1 VARASLFLTA
11 RKRPEFFFQAQVLFV
26 LVLDLRLNLLL
37 LLLDCRSMFFNRA
50 RRHTGGCPFIRQP
63 QPHLRHL

>member
-1 VARASLFLTA
+1 
-11 RKRPEFFFQAQVLFV
+11 
-26 LVLDLRLNLLL
+26 
-37 LLLDCRSMFFNRA
+37 MFFNRA